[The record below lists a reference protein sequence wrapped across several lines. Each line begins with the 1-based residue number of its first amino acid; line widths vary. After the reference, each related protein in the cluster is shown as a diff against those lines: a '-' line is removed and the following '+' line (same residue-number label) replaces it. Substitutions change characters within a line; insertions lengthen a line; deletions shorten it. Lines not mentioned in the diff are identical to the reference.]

1 MVCNTTECG
10 VVMEINYTFGKVG
23 EVTGLNIEDIFDAI
37 RGIIYNIKNTSDTI
51 LSNLKNRD
59 KQAYDKLMKARHY
72 YSVYLDGISLNYAT
86 KAFYTKA
93 IEMCN
98 ELQNNEAYKSELKKI
113 WEYLMKNLNMDFDTF
128 KKVFSQYLIVEFDNV
143 NLYND
148 FKIIIAHIHDSKTD
162 PNLNFEEVGEFVI
175 YNLPKDKVSNI
186 MLQILESISKVG
198 K

>member
-1 MVCNTTECG
+1 
-10 VVMEINYTFGKVG
+10 MEINYTFGKAE
-23 EVTGLNIEDIFDAI
+23 EVIGLNIEDISNAI

-51 LSNLKNRD
+51 LSNLKSKDR
-59 KQAYDKLMKARHY
+59 QAYDKLMKARHY
-72 YSVYLDGISLNYAT
+72 YSVYLENLSLSYAT

-93 IEMCN
+93 VEMCN
-98 ELQNNEAYKSELKKI
+98 ELQNNKI
-113 WEYLMKNLNMDFDTF
+113 YEDEIRSVWEYPMKYLNMDFDTF
-128 KKVFSQYLIVEFDNV
+128 KKVFSQYLIVEFDHV

-148 FKIIIAHIHDSKTD
+148 FKTITAHIHNSKTD
-162 PNLNFEEVGEFVI
+162 PNLNFEEIGEFVI

>member
-1 MVCNTTECG
+1 M
-10 VVMEINYTFGKVG
+10 
-23 EVTGLNIEDIFDAI
+23 
-37 RGIIYNIKNTSDTI
+37 
-51 LSNLKNRD
+51 
-59 KQAYDKLMKARHY
+59 
-72 YSVYLDGISLNYAT
+72 
-86 KAFYTKA
+86 
-93 IEMCN
+93 
-98 ELQNNEAYKSELKKI
+98 
-113 WEYLMKNLNMDFDTF
+113 
-128 KKVFSQYLIVEFDNV
+128 FSQYLIVEFDNV